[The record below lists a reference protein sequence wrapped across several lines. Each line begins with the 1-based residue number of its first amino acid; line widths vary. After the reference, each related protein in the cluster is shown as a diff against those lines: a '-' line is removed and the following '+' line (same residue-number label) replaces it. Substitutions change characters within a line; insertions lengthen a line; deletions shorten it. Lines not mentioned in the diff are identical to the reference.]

1 MDIPLSLTLEQQ
13 FNMQVYQ
20 DQVKSMSSE
29 QAQEC
34 LLEVMRQLMIK
45 DNVIRHLVKKSK
57 PSPKDK
63 SPTILT

>member
-1 MDIPLSLTLEQQ
+1 
-13 FNMQVYQ
+13 Q